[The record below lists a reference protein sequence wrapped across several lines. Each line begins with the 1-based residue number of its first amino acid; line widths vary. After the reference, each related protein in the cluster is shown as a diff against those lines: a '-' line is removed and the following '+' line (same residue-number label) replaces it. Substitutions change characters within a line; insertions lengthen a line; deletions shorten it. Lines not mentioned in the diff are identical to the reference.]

1 LNHRTLFSQL
11 NNPSQDKPVPGV
23 IVEPNQFIGNHVL
36 FRRVIHLRG
45 GHGAGREPGIE
56 LELELD
62 WTAEEYG
69 PGHGSDRGREGGSK
83 CMGGRHGRV
92 HWRYGH
98 GSQETF
104 LKYEQDLMTA
114 RLLYQKL

>member
-1 LNHRTLFSQL
+1 MPGESPVLNWS
-11 NNPSQDKPVPGV
+11 
-23 IVEPNQFIGNHVL
+23 
-36 FRRVIHLRG
+36 
-45 GHGAGREPGIE
+45 
-56 LELELD
+56 

-69 PGHGSDRGREGGSK
+69 PGHGFRQGEGGSK
-83 CMGGRHGRV
+83 CMGGRDGRHGTV
-92 HWRYGH
+92 HRRYGH